1 MISRMKPVELISLIL
16 IIVLALYLTISVFV
30 ITSIGHY
37 NARLKKCLLGI
48 SIILSERK
56 QFFLSLVDEFQEMGV
71 NFRGSDIVVFDQ
83 VRALKVDSLKADEVS
98 PISDLFR
105 EAESRFRFLA
115 GKNPWATKSAKYQD
129 LWSALEELD
138 ANYRQAL
145 VNYNSQLAFYNYWV
159 KVPLCHW
166 IPWLF
171 GLRYREALR

>member
-1 MISRMKPVELISLIL
+1 MKPVELISLIL
-16 IIVLALYLTISVFV
+16 MIVLAIYLTITVFV

-37 NARLKKCLLGI
+37 NSRLKKCLLGI

-56 QFFLSLVDEFQEMGV
+56 QFFLSLIEEFQTMGV
-71 NFRGSDIVVFDQ
+71 SFRGSDIAVFERI
-83 VRALKVDSLKADEVS
+83 RALGFDHLKADQVT

-115 GKNPWATKSAKYQD
+115 GKNPWATKGAKYQD

-138 ANYRQAL
+138 ANYRQSL
-145 VNYNSQLAFYNYWV
+145 VNYNGQVVYYNYWV

-171 GLRYREALR
+171 GFRHREQLH